1 MVKRLQLGERLRA
14 ARQHAKLSLRELAA
28 SADVSASLL
37 SQIENGK
44 VNPTVMSMYNI
55 AAALG
60 LTVDY
65 FFTLQQDDGTD
76 GGANGASDE
85 TEGSGSNPQE
95 LSDRADEAVLLRQS
109 GAVAQGTR
117 AGSESSVSRRAAPQ
131 RYVTEQRGPD
141 YTLQPRFEPIVR
153 RAERATIE
161 LMDGVIW
168 ARLTPGPEMA
178 AEFLEVHYPPGASS
192 GPAMSHHVGRE
203 FQLVLAG
210 ILTLELAF
218 ERYTLYPGD
227 SIIFDSTIPHR
238 LINHGIEPMRAI
250 SVVLNS

>member
-28 SADVSASLL
+28 NADVSASLL

-65 FFTLQQDDGTD
+65 FFTLQQDAGAD
-76 GGANGASDE
+76 GGSNGTPDE
-85 TEGSGSNPQE
+85 AEGSGSSPQE
-95 LSDRADEAVLLRQS
+95 ITDRADESVLSRQS
-109 GAVAQGTR
+109 GAVAQGIR
-117 AGSESSVSRRAAPQ
+117 AGSESSVARQAPQ
-131 RYVTEQRGPD
+131 RYVTEQKGPD
-141 YTLQPRFEPIVR
+141 YALQPRFEPIVR

-227 SIIFDSTIPHR
+227 SIIFDSTTPHR
-238 LINHGIEPMRAI
+238 LINNGIEPMRAI